1 MIVFSGSSALIPG
14 FINHITH
21 LLASV
26 ALSSWE
32 QAYRLLSFQ
41 DHNTRVVLLG
51 TAMLGCAAGIVG
63 VFTLLRKRALM
74 GDAISH
80 ATLPGIAISFLIA
93 MHFGWNE
100 KSLPL
105 LLVGA
110 TLTGVLGVLAILAV
124 RNLTKIKEDTALGI
138 VLSVFFGAG
147 IALLGIIQQMPLGHA
162 AGLESFIFGKT
173 ASMIASDAI
182 LISVASLLCLS
193 FCLLFF
199 KELKLLCFDETFA
212 GSRGYPTTTLDLM
225 LMGSVVVISIVG
237 LQAVGLIM
245 VVALLVI
252 PAAAARFWTDK
263 LGSMTAISACIG
275 TLSGICGSAL
285 SAIYPRLPS
294 GATIVLFCAGCFTV
308 SLAVGSRRGLIIR
321 SIRRI
326 RMNRSIAGQHFL
338 RTMFELTEDQE
349 ASLEQQEIS
358 IEKLNFARAWNPRE
372 LSDTIRR
379 ATNAEW
385 ITRIG
390 SQIRLTKKGRIE
402 AERLTRE
409 HRLWELF
416 LIHHADFAPSR
427 VDREADHIEHVLE
440 PEIVAELEAL
450 LSENQKTIPQSPHL
464 LTHHVAEDELQTRHA
479 EPTHSS
485 GNRE

>member
-1 MIVFSGSSALIPG
+1 
-14 FINHITH
+14 
-21 LLASV
+21 
-26 ALSSWE
+26 
-32 QAYRLLSFQ
+32 
-41 DHNTRVVLLG
+41 
-51 TAMLGCAAGIVG
+51 
-63 VFTLLRKRALM
+63 
-74 GDAISH
+74 
-80 ATLPGIAISFLIA
+80 
-93 MHFGWNE
+93 
-100 KSLPL
+100 
-105 LLVGA
+105 
-110 TLTGVLGVLAILAV
+110 
-124 RNLTKIKEDTALGI
+124 
-138 VLSVFFGAG
+138 
-147 IALLGIIQQMPLGHA
+147 
-162 AGLESFIFGKT
+162 
-173 ASMIASDAI
+173 
-182 LISVASLLCLS
+182 
-193 FCLLFF
+193 
-199 KELKLLCFDETFA
+199 
-212 GSRGYPTTTLDLM
+212 
-225 LMGSVVVISIVG
+225 
-237 LQAVGLIM
+237 
-245 VVALLVI
+245 
-252 PAAAARFWTDK
+252 
-263 LGSMTAISACIG
+263 
-275 TLSGICGSAL
+275 
-285 SAIYPRLPS
+285 
-294 GATIVLFCAGCFTV
+294 
-308 SLAVGSRRGLIIR
+308 
-321 SIRRI
+321 
-326 RMNRSIAGQHFL
+326 MNRSIAGQHFL

-464 LTHHVAEDELQTRHA
+464 LAHHVAEDELQTRHA